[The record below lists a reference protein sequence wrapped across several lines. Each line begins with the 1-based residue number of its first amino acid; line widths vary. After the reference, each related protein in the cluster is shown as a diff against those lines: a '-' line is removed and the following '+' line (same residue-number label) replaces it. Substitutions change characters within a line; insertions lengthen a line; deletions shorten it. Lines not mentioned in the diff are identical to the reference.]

1 MIDRTLIIFTLSF
14 FSSLFNHSWAS
25 FAPVPVDA
33 MKVTCKTV
41 TGTSFDVTAE
51 PSTSVRSRRA
61 GQRRKIL
68 TKRER
73 LKRNASLCSQKKK
86 KKNIEIKN
94 NHHRQSFFSL
104 SPQISAVRALIE
116 AAKPELSGDTLIV
129 IHQGKVREKEKEKK
143 REKLFCGIKRGRETA
158 TALRDEIRFSL
169 FIFLSLAHSQPPL
182 SLFSPFLRNRKNN
195 NNYLKQKTDPQG

>member
-86 KKNIEIKN
+86 KKK
-94 NHHRQSFFSL
+94 HRNKKQSSSSILFLSL
-104 SPQISAVRALIE
+104 SADLCRPCAHRGSQTGALRGH
-116 AAKPELSGDTLIV
+116 ADRHPSG
-129 IHQGKVREKEKEKK
+129 QGERKREREKEGKVVLRHQE
-143 REKLFCGIKRGRETA
+143 RE
-158 TALRDEIRFSL
+158 RDSDRP
-169 FIFLSLAHSQPPL
+169 A
-182 SLFSPFLRNRKNN
+182 R
-195 NNYLKQKTDPQG
+195 